1 MKKQISYDET
11 KIKMSDDASQPEV
24 KTSKF
29 FTKRG
34 VGILALAY
42 ATSILAQ
49 NILFGVSGAP
59 GYNDSMDVVFA
70 YHAENQSALAITSGL
85 ETTNMVFLLL
95 FLTALKGLVKR
106 RGGDGADWSQ
116 LAMSAGATLSALFAL
131 TIGTHI
137 SVILMASSLTEPNV
151 AFEMMWRLHA
161 ASFAISM
168 PALGLTII
176 GTALSTHA
184 SGLTR
189 PWQRLFGITI
199 GIFPILAGFG
209 NLAISNGSSLL
220 FLGVLGLFLWKFWL
234 IAAGVRLLR
243 G

>member
-1 MKKQISYDET
+1 
-11 KIKMSDDASQPEV
+11 
-24 KTSKF
+24 
-29 FTKRG
+29 
-34 VGILALAY
+34 
-42 ATSILAQ
+42 
-49 NILFGVSGAP
+49 
-59 GYNDSMDVVFA
+59 
-70 YHAENQSALAITSGL
+70 
-85 ETTNMVFLLL
+85 
-95 FLTALKGLVKR
+95 
-106 RGGDGADWSQ
+106 
-116 LAMSAGATLSALFAL
+116 MSAGATLSALFAL